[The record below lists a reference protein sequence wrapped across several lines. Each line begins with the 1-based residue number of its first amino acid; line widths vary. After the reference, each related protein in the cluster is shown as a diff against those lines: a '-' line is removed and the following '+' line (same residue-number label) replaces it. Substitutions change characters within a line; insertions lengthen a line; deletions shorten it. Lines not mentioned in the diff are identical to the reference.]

1 MAGNRFPSFRG
12 PRRPPPNASR
22 IGTIAMPLEL
32 QIIRA
37 AEFLRM
43 GPKGEFDMV
52 ASCAVLAQLAKA
64 CRMRGMDRALLDV
77 RKATAPL
84 APKELAALVNIFHE
98 IGFMRNQRLAILHSG
113 DPYRRA
119 RTFAL
124 ISRMRG
130 WKVRAFGDFEEAMAW
145 LSSEKEQASKT
156 HSLAKHLPVAGA
168 HATPAH
174 VHQDFAGVIHA
185 PKRRR
190 VPPHALPLRDNRHN

>member
-1 MAGNRFPSFRG
+1 
-12 PRRPPPNASR
+12 
-22 IGTIAMPLEL
+22 MPLEL

-52 ASCAVLAQLAKA
+52 ASCAVLTELAKA

-77 RKATAPL
+77 REATAPL
-84 APKELAALVNIFHE
+84 APKEMAALVNIFHE
-98 IGFMRNQRLAILHSG
+98 IGFTQNQRLAILHSG

-130 WKVRAFGDFEEAMAW
+130 WKVRAFGDFEEALAW
-145 LSSEKEQASKT
+145 LSVEKERTSKT
-156 HSLAKHLPVAGA
+156 HGPTKHITVVDA
-168 HATPAH
+168 ATEAAPSH
-174 VHQDFAGVIHA
+174 SHPDLAGVIHV

-190 VPPHALPLRDNRHN
+190 ASHALPLRDNRHN